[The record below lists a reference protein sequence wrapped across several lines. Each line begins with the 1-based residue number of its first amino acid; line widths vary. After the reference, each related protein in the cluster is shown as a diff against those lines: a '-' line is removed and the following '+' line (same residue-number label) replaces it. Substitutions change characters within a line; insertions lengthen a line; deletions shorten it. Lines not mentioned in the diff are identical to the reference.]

1 MEDPGAEAFKKMLD
15 EAQNKHAEKLAF
27 SPTESENFKKAFDDP
42 EFRKMFSE
50 YVDELQNPANRAE
63 NEAYITQLEGEK
75 KVPEGKELIR
85 PKASFVAK
93 THKLD
98 KDGKKTDEKVFINIV
113 TSDIIAVPRKEKTK
127 DGESWSLPYS
137 LGPPHMEHDKNNSNV
152 ACFDCCFHPD
162 VIKQM
167 EANRRFQE
175 SLVMT
180 AIEGIEEAYRRQKQ
194 STLIA
199 KEYHVLKGVT
209 YKSGQISTMLVD
221 SAAKRQQW
229 NDKDIQTS
237 TQAPL
242 STAKTTAVNNTNSST
257 VVTSGSGI
265 TSGSIK
271 PKAVAEP
278 AIKRGFLNNAKTT
291 VYPESVSAKD
301 KSAVKKLGSGPN
313 ILLPGHLSA
322 QAESPSSPIAS
333 TDNRRSLVQ
342 ELQPSE
348 IREKKTSTS
357 GPVTANGSDLA
368 PATNATAAGFG
379 GLMHERATT
388 SKKIAPAATPAVET
402 SQSLGSQVLSTGDN
416 VLSSSSS
423 SSSSSSKDA
432 TVTSDGNAAAASK
445 RPGYS
450 LVERG
455 VVSMGD
461 FESLRAK
468 VTVNRPAELVC
479 KLEVPLVVKAS
490 EMVLD
495 VSERQLKLSYR
506 DVYDFTTALPY
517 PVFDKKG
524 VAKYDKVAKTLTVT
538 LPVQPHTKEELSA
551 LSPESKGNSL
561 ASGVS
566 EVKQKGSDS
575 GETVEV
581 TNVSSSSNGNSSA
594 SSPTAASASSKPA
607 TNGEKQQQHSRWL
620 HGSNADEV
628 EEARRRSEDLAR
640 EVRESAEK
648 AKAMA
653 IASGGTAPVA
663 AAASQ
668 PKPSTTT
675 PPSPPCVAD
684 EDGVFMPCATFSG
697 RRVGYVF
704 KKGAKGVG
712 YYLDT
717 VVASD
722 KAVKAEAI
730 AQTTGTAS
738 SSQSQTQTST
748 STQKQTAQKAATAVA
763 TPTTA
768 SVTVAVTK
776 SDAPPLA
783 FPFEYRQTPSSIA
796 VLVQVPQIVADSVK
810 VTFRATSVEVYFE
823 ATGSK
828 SNGDDGGGSN
838 NSNNIVTR
846 YASKLVVHGGFLE
859 LPRCKYDVASKNMVL
874 ALAKREEGLW
884 IDSVDQPI
892 VCAEPLPIQQLD
904 KATTGSGNAVSVS
917 PKATLIKS
925 MVSNENKK
933 SDNQN
938 LADQLNSMKL
948 SSAPAVFDLD

>member
-1 MEDPGAEAFKKMLD
+1 MEDPGADAFKKLLD
-15 EAQNKHAEKLAF
+15 EAQNKHAETLNF
-27 SPTESENFKKAFDDP
+27 SETESQNFKKAFDDP

-93 THKLD
+93 TFKLD
-98 KDGKKTDEKVFINIV
+98 KDGKKTDEKIFINIV
-113 TSDIIAVPRKEKTK
+113 TSDIIAIPSKEKSK
-127 DGESWSLPYS
+127 DGETWSLPYT

-162 VIKQM
+162 VMKQM

-194 STLIA
+194 ETKVA

-221 SAAKRQQW
+221 SAAKKQQW
-229 NDKDIQTS
+229 NDKDV
-237 TQAPL
+237 QAKMQGSL
-242 STAKTTAVNNTNSST
+242 STASSTAVNTNQPNGSRST
-257 VVTSGSGI
+257 VTSSSSI
-265 TSGSIK
+265 TSGSTK
-271 PKAVAEP
+271 PKVVAEP

-301 KSAVKKLGSGPN
+301 KSAVKKPGSGPN
-313 ILLPGHLSA
+313 ILLPGHLPT
-322 QAESPSSPIAS
+322 QADSPPPPIAPPES
-333 TDNRRSLVQ
+333 RRSLVQ

-348 IREKKTSTS
+348 IKEKKASTTT
-357 GPVTANGSDLA
+357 GNGSDIA
-368 PATNATAAGFG
+368 PANSAAAGFG

-388 SKKIAPAATPAVET
+388 SKKAAPAAATSAVEN
-402 SQSLGSQVLSTGDN
+402 SQSLQSKITVTDDKI
-416 VLSSSSS
+416 SSSP
-423 SSSSSSKDA
+423 SSSSSSKGAADDTTPA
-432 TVTSDGNAAAASK
+432 PVTSGDNTATAAALK

-551 LSPESKGNSL
+551 LSSEGRGNSP
-561 ASGVS
+561 ATGVS
-566 EVKQKGSDS
+566 EMKQKGSDIR
-575 GETVEV
+575 EVVEV
-581 TNVSSSSNGNSSA
+581 TNDNNNSNSNT
-594 SSPTAASASSKPA
+594 SSPKAAAASKPA
-607 TNGEKQQQHSRWL
+607 TIGEKQQQHSRWL
-620 HGSNADEV
+620 HGNNADEV
-628 EEARRRSEDLAR
+628 EEARRRSEDLSR

-653 IASGGTAPVA
+653 IASGGSTAPVA
-663 AAASQ
+663 VVSQ
-668 PKPSTTT
+668 SKSSTTA

-684 EDGVFMPCATFSG
+684 EDGIFMPCATFSG

-704 KKGAKGVG
+704 KKGTKGMG
-712 YYLDT
+712 YYIDT
-717 VVASD
+717 AVASD
-722 KAVKAEAI
+722 KTMKTKA
-730 AQTTGTAS
+730 TTQAEGTAS
-738 SSQSQTQTST
+738 SSQTQTST
-748 STQKQTAQKAATAVA
+748 AQKTTTTVT

-768 SVTVAVTK
+768 SVAVTE
-776 SDAPPLA
+776 SDASPLA

-796 VLVQVPQIVADSVK
+796 VLVQVPRIVADSAK
-810 VTFRATSVEVYFE
+810 VTFRATSVEVSFQ
-823 ATGSK
+823 AAAASK
-828 SNGDDGGGSN
+828 TNSDDGDSINN
-838 NSNNIVTR
+838 NSNLVAT
-846 YASKLVVHGGFLE
+846 YGLKLVVHGGFLE
-859 LPRCKYDVASKNMVL
+859 LPSCRYDVAAKNMVL
-874 ALAKREEGLW
+874 ALAKRGEEGLW

-892 VCAEPLPIQQLD
+892 VYAELLPIQHN
-904 KATTGSGNAVSVS
+904 KATSGNGNALSVS

-925 MVSNENKK
+925 MISNENKK
-933 SDNQN
+933 TDNQN

-948 SSAPAVFDLD
+948 SNAPAVFDLD